1 MQQLEVINILKKDLN
16 FDKRSILKLK
26 KFADLVLS
34 ENKNHNLIAKSTESS
49 IWERH
54 ILDCAQLYSFLPNR
68 PCCILDVGS
77 GAGLPGIIVSILTNQ
92 NVHLVE
98 SDQRKCAFLRTVT
111 SRINLNTFIHE
122 TRMEEMQT
130 LPPDIIIARA
140 FAPIPRLLKLT
151 EKQHHPELRFLLL
164 KGRDVNSELIN
175 IDTWKKL
182 RVTNKY
188 ASITSEDGCV
198 LELQFNDSL

>member
-1 MQQLEVINILKKDLN
+1 MIDSFSVLKNKYNVSRETLSQLKTYHDLLIKWQ
-16 FDKRSILKLK
+16 KRL
-26 KFADLVLS
+26 
-34 ENKNHNLIAKSTESS
+34 NLISPKTIDN

-68 PCCILDVGS
+68 PCRILDVGTGS
-77 GAGLPGIIVSILTNQ
+77 GLPGIIVSILTSQ

-122 TRMEEMQT
+122 TRMEKMQT
-130 LPPDIIIARA
+130 LIPDIIISRA
-140 FAPIPRLLKLT
+140 FAPTPRLLKLT
-151 EKQHHPELRFLLL
+151 EKQHHPKLRFLLL
-164 KGRDVNSELIN
+164 KGRDVDSELIN
-175 IDTWKKL
+175 IDTWKTL